1 MRKLTIGELKVFENI
16 LVQRGNILDLNYLTF
31 RQIISIYNMH

>member
-16 LVQRGNILDLNYLTF
+16 LIQRGNILDLNYLTF